1 MTGID
6 KKSPSKE
13 IKGKPTKKPVSPQ
26 EPSAEQIEEVAPPY
40 AEAEGTETDDA
51 GEANEVSE
59 ANDEAVFSTLDL
71 LQEIQQL
78 REQFFRAKAETDN
91 ILKRSEREMENT
103 RKYFVRSFLAE
114 LLEVR
119 DSLEKAAGLDEK
131 HATVEHYQNGLEL
144 TLRSLEKIFA
154 SHDVSE
160 VNPVGGVFDPE
171 LHQAMGM
178 RESADHPS
186 GTVLDVVQKGYL
198 QKSRLL
204 RPALVI
210 VSTGQ
215 KAESAA
221 KSKSQKAK
229 PAAKSKP
236 QEAKPAAKSKPQ
248 EEAKASEP
256 SPDVGA

>member
-26 EPSAEQIEEVAPPY
+26 EPSAEQIEEVAAPY
-40 AEAEGTETDDA
+40 AEAEGIETDDA
-51 GEANEVSE
+51 SDADEAGEAGE

-215 KAESAA
+215 KA
-221 KSKSQKAK
+221 K

>member
-1 MTGID
+1 MAGID

-13 IKGKPTKKPVSPQ
+13 SEDELTKKPVSPQ
-26 EPSAEQIEEVAPPY
+26 EPSAVQVEEVAAPY
-40 AEAEGTETDDA
+40 AEDEEPGDA
-51 GEANEVSE
+51 G
-59 ANDEAVFSTLDL
+59 DESALNALDL

-114 LLEVR
+114 LLEVH
-119 DSLEKAAGLDEK
+119 DSLEKAAGMDEK
-131 HATVEHYQNGLEL
+131 HATVEHYRNGLEL

-154 SHDVSE
+154 AHGVSE

-178 RESADHPS
+178 SESADHPS
-186 GTVLDVVQKGYL
+186 GTVLNVVQKGYL

-215 KAESAA
+215 KA
-221 KSKSQKAK
+221 K
-229 PAAKSKP
+229 PAAES
-236 QEAKPAAKSKPQ
+236 EPQ

-256 SPDVGA
+256 SPNVEA